1 MASEKQRLK
10 IRTAF
15 FDLLSQHDW
24 DEVSLAKVAEASDV
38 KLSELRGAFD
48 GKVSM
53 VEHFMRE
60 IDASVLD
67 EIDADVA
74 EELPRE
80 RLMDILLSRFDAL
93 MPHKEAVRSIAK
105 AAKSDLSIAA
115 QLNHVALVS
124 MTWMFNA
131 ANIET
136 GGLKGAVKVQG
147 VAIVYAKVLRVWLND
162 DESMA
167 KTMAALD
174 KELRKGERNMRRVER
189 VQNVLDPLKSFK
201 SFRSS
206 RRSARKF
213 DDANTVDGANL

>member
-10 IRTAF
+10 IRNAF
-15 FDLLSQHDW
+15 LDLLSQHDW
-24 DEVSLAKVAEASDV
+24 DEISLAKVAEAAEV

-48 GKVSM
+48 GKVAI
-53 VEHFMRE
+53 VEHFMRDV
-60 IDASVLD
+60 DASVLD
-67 EIDADVA
+67 EIDADIA
-74 EELPRE
+74 DELPRE

-105 AAKSDLSIAA
+105 AAKADLSVAA

-124 MTWMFNA
+124 MTWMLNA

-147 VAIVYAKVLRVWLND
+147 VAMVYAKVLRVWLND

-174 KELRKGERNMRRVER
+174 KELRKGESNMRRVER
-189 VQNVLDPLKSFK
+189 VQNMLGPLKSLK
-201 SFRSS
+201 NFRSG
-206 RRSARKF
+206 RRSKPKF
-213 DDANTVDGANL
+213 DDANTVDNANL

>member
-1 MASEKQRLK
+1 
-10 IRTAF
+10 
-15 FDLLSQHDW
+15 
-24 DEVSLAKVAEASDV
+24 VKVAEASNV

-48 GKVSM
+48 GKVAI

-67 EIDADVA
+67 EIDSDVA

-105 AAKSDLSIAA
+105 AAKTDLSIAA

-124 MTWMFNA
+124 MTWMLNA

-147 VAIVYAKVLRVWLND
+147 VAMVYAKVLKIWLND

-174 KELRKGERNMRRVER
+174 KELRNGERNMRRVER
-189 VQNVLDPLKSFK
+189 VQNMLGPLKSFK
-201 SFRSS
+201 NR
-206 RRSARKF
+206 RRSQPKF
-213 DDANTVDGANL
+213 DDANTVDSANL

>member
-10 IRTAF
+10 IRNAF
-15 FDLLSQHDW
+15 LTLLAQHDW
-24 DEVSLAKVAEASDV
+24 DEISLAKVAEAAEI

-48 GKVSM
+48 GKVAM

-60 IDASVLD
+60 IDANVLD

-93 MPHKEAVRSIAK
+93 MPYKDAVRSIAK
-105 AAKSDLSIAA
+105 AAKADLSIAA

-124 MTWMFNA
+124 MTWMLNA

-147 VAIVYAKVLRVWLND
+147 VAMVYAKVLQIWLND

-189 VQNVLDPLKSFK
+189 VENMLGPLKGFK
-201 SFRSS
+201 NLRS
-206 RRSARKF
+206 RRRDKPKF
-213 DDANTVDGANL
+213 DDVNTVDSASL

>member
-1 MASEKQRLK
+1 MASEKQQLK
-10 IRTAF
+10 IRNAF
-15 FDLLSQHDW
+15 LTLLSQHDW
-24 DEVSLAKVAEASDV
+24 DEISLTKVAEAAEV

-48 GKVSM
+48 GKVAM

-67 EIDADVA
+67 EIDGDVA

-124 MTWMFNA
+124 MTWMLNA

-136 GGLKGAVKVQG
+136 GGIKGAVKVQG
-147 VAIVYAKVLRVWLND
+147 VAMVYAKVLQIWLND

-174 KELRKGERNMRRVER
+174 KELRKGESNMRRVER
-189 VQNVLDPLKSFK
+189 VENMLGPLKSFK
-201 SFRSS
+201 IR
-206 RRSARKF
+206 RRSQPKF
-213 DDANTVDGANL
+213 DDANTVDSASL

>member
-10 IRTAF
+10 IRNAF
-15 FDLLSQHDW
+15 LVLLSQHDW
-24 DEVSLAKVAEASDV
+24 DEISLAKVADAAEV

-48 GKVSM
+48 GKVAI
-53 VEHFMRE
+53 VEHFMRD

-67 EIDADVA
+67 EIDVDVA
-74 EELPRE
+74 DELPRE

-93 MPHKEAVRSIAK
+93 MPHKDAVRSIGK

-124 MTWMFNA
+124 MTWMLNA

-147 VAIVYAKVLRVWLND
+147 VAMVYAKVLHVWLND

-189 VQNVLDPLKSFK
+189 VQNMLGPLKALKSF
-201 SFRSS
+201 RG
-206 RRSARKF
+206 
-213 DDANTVDGANL
+213 GASHQAKI

>member
-10 IRTAF
+10 IRTDF

-24 DEVSLAKVAEASDV
+24 DEISLAKVAEASGV

-48 GKVSM
+48 GKVAM

-60 IDASVLD
+60 IDTSVLD

-93 MPHKEAVRSIAK
+93 APHKNAVRSIAK

-124 MTWMFNA
+124 MTWMLNA

-147 VAIVYAKVLRVWLND
+147 VAMVYAKVLRVWLND

-174 KELRKGERNMRRVER
+174 KELRKGESNMRRVER
-189 VQNVLDPLKSFK
+189 VQNMLGPLKSLK
-201 SFRSS
+201 SFGRS
-206 RRSARKF
+206 RRSEQKF
-213 DDANTVDGANL
+213 DDANTVDGASL